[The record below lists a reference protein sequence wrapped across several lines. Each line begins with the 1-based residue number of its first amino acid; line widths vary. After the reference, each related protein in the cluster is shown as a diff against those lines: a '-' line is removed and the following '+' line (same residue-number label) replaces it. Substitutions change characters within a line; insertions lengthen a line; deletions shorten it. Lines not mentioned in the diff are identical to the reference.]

1 MRVTNFKSNILD
13 NAVMLSNGSNPFSDV
28 YSLKNDR
35 VFKVIKFPTK
45 ATGTKKFDRL
55 YDSLCD
61 KLKNT
66 DSLSCVPHL
75 AIPDEVSVD
84 TDGKVIGFYRPYV
97 EGKKFDELVESNNN
111 QEFITQFFID
121 LCDAVDNLHGNHIIV
136 PDLFDL
142 DNILYDPETRS
153 ITFTDPTKFQIGNN
167 RAPKVSEGLHVA
179 DNSVLR
185 SLKYLNFDGLFT
197 EELDKLSL
205 ALSYFYN
212 LTGYNLLNK
221 KIFQQLDEDVPLDEM
236 MMARARV
243 GKFLVSI
250 GVDKNDTDTLE
261 GLRNPFCAT
270 IDNDKPQTLIKRIND
285 NYTTIGLSRSKS
297 KLISK

>member
-45 ATGTKKFDRL
+45 TAGTKKFDRL

-61 KLKNT
+61 KLKYSE
-66 DSLSCVPHL
+66 SLSCVPHL

-84 TDGKVIGFYRPYV
+84 ADGKVIGFYRPYV

-121 LCDAVDNLHGNHIIV
+121 LCDAVDNLHENHIIV

-153 ITFTDPTKFQIGNN
+153 ITFADPTKFQIGNN
-167 RAPKVSEGLHVA
+167 HAPKVSEGLHVA

-285 NYTTIGLSRSKS
+285 NYTTVGLSRSKS